1 LTEPG
6 PVSRISVGLV
16 AVAAAWGGA
25 AAGCHPTG
33 SAGLDAAYPALV
45 AALVTLAASRANRGV
60 LLIAAA
66 IGVAF
71 SRSWLWLPAGAALAL
86 AFAAVL
92 PRRRYPPVG
101 ALIGALV
108 VQVALRWPQIG
119 FHGLTV
125 LVASALVLLVGISAW
140 LDLSQRYRRL
150 TVVASGA
157 VLGLAAI
164 LSIPVVLTG
173 LMSEGAVS
181 LGSGAAQA
189 ALHDVSSGN
198 APEAVADLGK
208 ASGDLGRAHRRT
220 DAWWTLGGQLV
231 PFVAQQRRA
240 IVEVT
245 GEGHDVTAAAATEAG
260 AINFHDLSDSH
271 GRIDLPAIKALAG
284 PVDALDSQIMVAR
297 DVIARSQSGWLVAPI
312 AGRLSR
318 LETELTKAGNEVD
331 LAAEAVKD
339 APDLLGGD
347 GVRHYLIV
355 FMTPAETRGLDGLIG
370 AYAEMTVLQG
380 RITITRSGPS
390 PDLSVPPPA
399 PAPLLTGPPDYLARY
414 GAFEPS
420 RNFEDITYS
429 PDFPTVENVLAQ
441 VYPQVGGNHIDG
453 VLALDPYALAAM
465 LQFTGPISVPG
476 LPQELSS
483 SNAAE
488 VLLRQQY
495 IDLPSNSQQNSR
507 HNLLQEALSIGFSR
521 LVSGTL
527 PAPNQLASTL
537 DGEVRQGRLLFWSSQ
552 PEVQPLLRRLGLDG
566 AFPQPGPSSD
576 VLAVTIADAANDKI
590 DAYLDESISDHA
602 IYNSSTGHVAASVA
616 ITLDNQAP
624 SAGLP
629 SSVIGSYHGSGLPSG
644 TNYMWLSVYSP
655 FDLTKATSDG
665 RPANFAG
672 GVRELGVLAYSAFVR
687 IPAQTTVI
695 LDLSFDGYLT
705 PGPTYRATLRLQPI
719 ANASMVDVSVSPTP
733 GWIPDRADAGA
744 WQAGSGEIQS
754 HSWTFR
760 R

>member
-1 LTEPG
+1 
-6 PVSRISVGLV
+6 
-16 AVAAAWGGA
+16 
-25 AAGCHPTG
+25 
-33 SAGLDAAYPALV
+33 
-45 AALVTLAASRANRGV
+45 
-60 LLIAAA
+60 
-66 IGVAF
+66 
-71 SRSWLWLPAGAALAL
+71 
-86 AFAAVL
+86 
-92 PRRRYPPVG
+92 
-101 ALIGALV
+101 
-108 VQVALRWPQIG
+108 
-119 FHGLTV
+119 
-125 LVASALVLLVGISAW
+125 
-140 LDLSQRYRRL
+140 
-150 TVVASGA
+150 
-157 VLGLAAI
+157 
-164 LSIPVVLTG
+164 
-173 LMSEGAVS
+173 
-181 LGSGAAQA
+181 
-189 ALHDVSSGN
+189 
-198 APEAVADLGK
+198 
-208 ASGDLGRAHRRT
+208 
-220 DAWWTLGGQLV
+220 
-231 PFVAQQRRA
+231 
-240 IVEVT
+240 
-245 GEGHDVTAAAATEAG
+245 
-260 AINFHDLSDSH
+260 
-271 GRIDLPAIKALAG
+271 
-284 PVDALDSQIMVAR
+284 
-297 DVIARSQSGWLVAPI
+297 
-312 AGRLSR
+312 
-318 LETELTKAGNEVD
+318 
-331 LAAEAVKD
+331 
-339 APDLLGGD
+339 
-347 GVRHYLIV
+347 
-355 FMTPAETRGLDGLIG
+355 
-370 AYAEMTVLQG
+370 
-380 RITITRSGPS
+380 
-390 PDLSVPPPA
+390 
-399 PAPLLTGPPDYLARY
+399 
-414 GAFEPS
+414 
-420 RNFEDITYS
+420 
-429 PDFPTVENVLAQ
+429 
-441 VYPQVGGNHIDG
+441 
-453 VLALDPYALAAM
+453 
-465 LQFTGPISVPG
+465 
-476 LPQELSS
+476 
-483 SNAAE
+483 
-488 VLLRQQY
+488 LRQQY

-537 DGEVRQGRLLFWSSQ
+537 DGEVREGRLLFWSSQ